1 MLARKQVEVD
11 GNTALDHKQIVTQF
25 SRISVNGQLLQDNSP
40 VYLML
45 HKPKGV
51 VCATQDKRHTTVI
64 DLIDHPMKDHLHIAG
79 RLDFNSTGIV
89 LLTNDGHWS
98 RNLFS
103 PTAHIQKYYR
113 VTLAETITEETV
125 RAFAEGIYFKYEN
138 ITTRPATLTPEGAR
152 CATVALTEGR
162 YHQIKRM
169 FGVFQNEVLSLHRY
183 QVGALTLDDL
193 PEGKCRL
200 LKQQSAGSNSE

>member
-1 MLARKQVEVD
+1 MKSTRARLDRLISQKTQIPMSEVRLMLARKQVEVD

-45 HKPKGV
+45 HKPRGV

-103 PTAHIQKYYR
+103 PTAHIQ
-113 VTLAETITEETV
+113 
-125 RAFAEGIYFKYEN
+125 N
-138 ITTRPATLTPEGAR
+138 I
-152 CATVALTEGR
+152 
-162 YHQIKRM
+162 I
-169 FGVFQNEVLSLHRY
+169 VLR
-183 QVGALTLDDL
+183 
-193 PEGKCRL
+193 
-200 LKQQSAGSNSE
+200 